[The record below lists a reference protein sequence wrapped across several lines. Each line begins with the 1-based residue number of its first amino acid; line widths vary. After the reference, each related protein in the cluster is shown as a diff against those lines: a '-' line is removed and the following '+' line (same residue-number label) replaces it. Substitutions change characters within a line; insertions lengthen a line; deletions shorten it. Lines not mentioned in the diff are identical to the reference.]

1 MHDLER
7 DWIIHHYD
15 GRFTGLPVARG
26 SDVTATSPA
35 GGQAPCRC
43 SAQRHG
49 HSSRVVPLSSL
60 PSINCLKSPPYRQKP
75 RTWTHPGALLGL
87 PTEE

>member
-15 GRFTGLPVARG
+15 VRFTELLVARG

-49 HSSRVVPLSSL
+49 RSSRVVPLSSL
-60 PSINCLKSPPYRQKP
+60 PSITCLASPPYRHNP
-75 RTWTHPGALLGL
+75 PTWTHPGALSGL
-87 PTEE
+87 PAE